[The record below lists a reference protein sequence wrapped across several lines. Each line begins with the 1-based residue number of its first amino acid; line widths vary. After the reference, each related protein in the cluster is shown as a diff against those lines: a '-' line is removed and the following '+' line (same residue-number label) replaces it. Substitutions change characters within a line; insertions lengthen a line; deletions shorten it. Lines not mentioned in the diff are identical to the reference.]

1 MVNIQKILNKIGPL
15 SSQQLVERFIG
26 MLSSAGIH
34 KLSEKEITRIR
45 MFATDDCEAFLEES
59 LTAYLSHGIVNI
71 KKEKINHL
79 HLLLSVIILTI
90 IHSLLKRTPMGNKR

>member
-71 KKEKINHL
+71 KKRKDKSSSPSS
-79 HLLLSVIILTI
+79 LSYYTDNYSF
-90 IHSLLKRTPMGNKR
+90 SLKAHPYGK